1 MKVLI
6 AGAGLGG
13 LCLAHG
19 LRQAGVEV
27 QVLER
32 RPSPADQP
40 ASYGIH
46 LNQDGLAALHACL
59 PAANW
64 AQLDAAAQ
72 PARDTVRFWDQR
84 LQVLAEIDH
93 EPAGPVTDPVT
104 RRRAVSRTA
113 LRDALLTG
121 LNTQTSSPA
130 DIIQWGVPVNG
141 YTEGPGGGVVV
152 HSGDGRHLATDL
164 LVGADGANSRIR
176 GQLLPTLSRQ
186 ELGILNVAGRVP
198 LTRDVASHLPAALID
213 GAVNNIVP
221 SGPGWMF
228 ISTWPAIGSAPATDE
243 PLLVWAW
250 AAGRARYPADVDKL
264 PPAQLRDLVAG
275 WLTGWVPALSDL
287 VARTD
292 PASVALVPL
301 RTMPPLPAWPAAR
314 VTLLGDAI
322 HNMTPMA
329 GIGANT
335 ALRDADQL
343 RRALLDPEPA
353 GLTARVGR
361 YEQQMRGYANQA
373 LALSTRNARQAATT
387 SRPARLAFRSLLRAA
402 QAVPPVKRA
411 VFGGSRTGSA
421 TAASTPEA
429 AGPGPAPAHTGR

>member
-84 LQVLAEIDH
+84 LRVLAEIDH
-93 EPAGPVTDPVT
+93 EPAGLVSDPVT

-121 LNTQTSSPA
+121 LNTRTSDPA
-130 DIIQWGVPVNG
+130 DVIQWGVPADG
-141 YTEGPGGGVVV
+141 YTETPGGGVIV
-152 HSGDGRHLATDL
+152 HGGDGRQRTADL

-176 GQLLPTLSRQ
+176 GQRLPALGRQ

-198 LTRDVASHLPAALID
+198 LTRDWANRLPAALID
-213 GAVNNIVP
+213 GAVNNVVP

-228 ISTWPAIGSAPATDE
+228 ISTWAAAPSPVTDQ

-250 AAGRARYPADVDKL
+250 AAGRARYPADVGNL
-264 PPAQLRDLVAG
+264 PPEQLRDLVAS
-275 WLTGWVPALSDL
+275 WLTGWAPALGDL
-287 VARTD
+287 VAGTD
-292 PASVALVPL
+292 PADVALVPL
-301 RTMPPLPAWPAAR
+301 RTMPPLPGWPASR

-343 RRALLDPEPA
+343 RRALLDPGTA

-361 YEQQMRGYANQA
+361 YEQRMRGYANQA

-387 SRPARLAFRSLLRAA
+387 SRPTRFAFRSLLRTAA
-402 QAVPPVKRA
+402 TVPPVKRA
-411 VFGGSRTGSA
+411 VFGGPRVRSA
-421 TAASTPEA
+421 TAARTEA
-429 AGPGPAPAHTGR
+429 AAAHTGRS

>member
-1 MKVLI
+1 VKVLI

-19 LRQAGVEV
+19 LRQAGADV

-59 PAANW
+59 PASNW
-64 AQLDAAAQ
+64 AQLDAAAP
-72 PARDTVRFWDQR
+72 PARDVVRFWDQR
-84 LQVLAEIDH
+84 LRVLTEVDH
-93 EPAGPVTDPVT
+93 EPAGRAPDPVT
-104 RRRAVSRTA
+104 QRRAVSRAA

-121 LNTQTSSPA
+121 LNTRTSDPA
-130 DIIQWGVPVNG
+130 DVIQWGVPADG
-141 YTEGPGGGVVV
+141 YTQAADGGVTV
-152 HSGDGRHLATDL
+152 HCGDGRQRTADL
-164 LVGADGANSRIR
+164 LVGADGASSRIR
-176 GQLLPTLSRQ
+176 GRRLPGLDRQ

-198 LTRDVASHLPAALID
+198 LTGDVAGRLPAALTD

-228 ISTWPAIGSAPATDE
+228 VSTWPAVGSAPVTGE

-250 AAGRARYPADVDKL
+250 AAGRDRYPGGVDKL

-275 WLTGWVPALSDL
+275 WLTGWAPALRDL
-287 VARTD
+287 VAGTD
-292 PASVALVPL
+292 PATVALVPL
-301 RTMPPLPAWPAAR
+301 RTMPPLPAWPASR

-343 RRALLDPEPA
+343 RRALLGSGPVD
-353 GLTARVGR
+353 LVARVGR

-373 LALSTRNARQAATT
+373 LGLSTRNARQAATT
-387 SRPARLAFRSLLRAA
+387 SRPARLAFRTLLRTAEA
-402 QAVPPVKRA
+402 IPPVKRA
-411 VFGGSRTGSA
+411 VFGGSHAGA
-421 TAASTPEA
+421 PPVA
-429 AGPGPAPAHTGR
+429 AGSGRAPAHTG

>member
-1 MKVLI
+1 VKVLI

-19 LRQAGVEV
+19 LRQAGGDV

-59 PAANW
+59 PAENW

-72 PARDTVRFWDQR
+72 PARDAVRFWDQR
-84 LQVLAEIDH
+84 LRVLAEIDH
-93 EPAGPVTDPVT
+93 EPAGVASDPIT
-104 RRRAVSRTA
+104 RRRAVSRAA

-121 LNTQTSSPA
+121 LNTRTTDPA
-130 DIIQWGVPVNG
+130 DVIQWGVPADG
-141 YTEGPGGGVVV
+141 YTGAPDDGVTV
-152 HSGDGRHLATDL
+152 HGGDGRGRAADL

-176 GQLLPTLSRQ
+176 AQRLPGLDRQ
-186 ELGILNVAGRVP
+186 ELGILNVAGRVR
-198 LTRDVASHLPAALID
+198 LTRDVAGRLPAALID

-228 ISTWPAIGSAPATDE
+228 VSTWPAAGSAPATGE

-250 AAGRARYPADVDKL
+250 AAGRDRYPGGVDKL
-264 PPAQLRDLVAG
+264 PPDQLRDLVAG
-275 WLTGWVPALSDL
+275 WLTGWAPALRDL
-287 VARTD
+287 VAGTD
-292 PASVALVPL
+292 AASVALVPL
-301 RTMPPLPAWPAAR
+301 RIMPHLDAWSASR

-343 RRALLDPEPA
+343 RRAPLNPGPGDLA
-353 GLTARVGR
+353 ARVGQ

-373 LALSTRNARQAATT
+373 LGLSTRNARQAATP
-387 SRPARLAFRSLLRAA
+387 SRPARLAFRTLLRAA
-402 QAVPPVKRA
+402 EAIPPVKRA
-411 VFGGSRTGSA
+411 VFGGSRAGA
-421 TAASTPEA
+421 PTAA
-429 AGPGPAPAHTGR
+429 AGSGRAPA